1 VADLLSGSERKN
13 SENPLELQ
21 VISQNLLF
29 DVGLKGNE
37 EKPLVNSY
45 AIFSGLKF
53 KTTSYNH
60 EGAPFFLVI
69 SIYQGSINSA
79 KDDKQMF
86 TFLGQKDAEKIPP
99 EKDEDGT
106 DGECSS
112 SEEEVKEPPR
122 VLLTKI
128 SPPLYINSRKL
139 AKESSTKKYH
149 TVIEPFDIQSV
160 EQDLYIRSN
169 KILQRPQVANVLRGG
184 ASQA

>member
-1 VADLLSGSERKN
+1 VKRDSSATVADLLSGSERKN

-60 EGAPFFLVI
+60 EGSPFFLVI

-79 KDDKQMF
+79 KD
-86 TFLGQKDAEKIPP
+86 E
-99 EKDEDGT
+99 
-106 DGECSS
+106 
-112 SEEEVKEPPR
+112 
-122 VLLTKI
+122 
-128 SPPLYINSRKL
+128 
-139 AKESSTKKYH
+139 
-149 TVIEPFDIQSV
+149 
-160 EQDLYIRSN
+160 
-169 KILQRPQVANVLRGG
+169 
-184 ASQA
+184 